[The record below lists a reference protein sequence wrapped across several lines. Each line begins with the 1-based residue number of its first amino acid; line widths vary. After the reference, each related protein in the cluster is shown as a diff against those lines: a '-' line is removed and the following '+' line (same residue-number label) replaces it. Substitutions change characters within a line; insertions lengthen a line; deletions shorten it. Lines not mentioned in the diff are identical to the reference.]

1 MWVCDAPH
9 VIVGAPLGSHHA
21 DVKRLRALLRDRD
34 TRDAA
39 GSFVGEGPRVVAAA
53 LDAGAAL
60 REVFV
65 GVDATAAALAVAD
78 RAVECGITVRQL
90 AEGVAARVSDTNTAQ
105 GVFAVATLERRGLD
119 ALAGTT
125 LAVVAPH
132 LSDPGNAG
140 TLIRSAAAAGAG
152 EIVLGPGSVDAYNPK
167 TVRASAG
174 ACFAVDIVEGVPA
187 VEALEALG
195 SAGVQRVG
203 ALTTG
208 GSAPETLD
216 LTRPTAVVLGHEVHG
231 LASDLPL
238 DATVSV
244 PMHGAESLNVAMA
257 GTVLLFEAARQ
268 RRGRR

>member
-1 MWVCDAPH
+1 VT
-9 VIVGAPLGSHHA
+9 VGAPLGSHHA
-21 DVKRLRALLRDRD
+21 AVKRLRALLRDREA
-34 TRDAA
+34 RGEASA
-39 GSFVGEGPRVVAAA
+39 FVCEGPRVIAAA

-65 GVDATAAALAVAD
+65 GVDATAAAITTAE
-78 RAVECGITVRQL
+78 RAAECGIPVRRL
-90 AEGVAARVSDTNTAQ
+90 AAGIAARVSDTNTAQ
-105 GVFAVATLERRGLD
+105 GVFAVAALARRGLD
-119 ALAGTT
+119 VLAGTT
-125 LAVVAPH
+125 LAVVAPL

-140 TLIRSAAAAGAG
+140 TLIRGAAAAGAG

-216 LTRPTAVVLGHEVHG
+216 LTRPTAIVVGHEVHG
-231 LASDLPL
+231 LAADLPL
-238 DATVSV
+238 DATVTV

-268 RRGRR
+268 RRAGT